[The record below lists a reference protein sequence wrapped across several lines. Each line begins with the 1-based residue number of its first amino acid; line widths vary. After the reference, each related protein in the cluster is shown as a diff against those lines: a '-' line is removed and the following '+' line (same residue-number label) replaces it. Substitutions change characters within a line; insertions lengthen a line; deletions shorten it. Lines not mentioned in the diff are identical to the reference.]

1 MSDTN
6 KQSRSQTSDSNQSP
20 PVLLRVSVPRSQSII
35 GVVLFLLMTAICV
48 WVLSRAASDSTSIPR
63 LVTVF
68 VGLIGIVMLLGTLTF
83 FRMLVRPAIMLDVTP
98 AGLVSYLDA
107 KSGKYSAH
115 GVLIP
120 WPSIRH
126 IEFYS
131 GVSSNDHLRIESAR
145 LYLAPGHCV
154 PISEVSILRKV
165 SLPFVVESRNTGIDW
180 DNTVF
185 LAAVTDFGKPE
196 TYAKE
201 LEDLRKRYADAT
213 ALLSSETE

>member
-6 KQSRSQTSDSNQSP
+6 KQSRSQTSDSNESP
-20 PVLLRVSVPRSQSII
+20 PVLLRVSVPRSESII
-35 GVVLFLLMTAICV
+35 GVILFLLMTAICV
-48 WVLSRAASDSTSIPR
+48 WVLSRAASGSTSIPR
-63 LVTVF
+63 LETVF
-68 VGLIGIVMLLGTLTF
+68 VGLIGMAMLLGTLAF
-83 FRMLVRPAIMLDVTP
+83 FRMLVRPAIMLDATP

-131 GVSSNDHLRIESAR
+131 GVSSNDHLRIKSAR

-165 SLPFVVESRNTGIDW
+165 SLPFGVDENRSKGIDW

-201 LEDLRKRYADAT
+201 
-213 ALLSSETE
+213 

>member
-1 MSDTN
+1 MSDT
-6 KQSRSQTSDSNQSP
+6 KRQSRSQTSDSNESP

-48 WVLSRAASDSTSIPR
+48 LVLSRPASGSTSIP

-68 VGLIGIVMLLGTLTF
+68 VGLIGIAMLLGTLAF
-83 FRMLVRPAIMLDVTP
+83 FRMLVRPAIMLDATP

-115 GVLIP
+115 GLLIP

-131 GVSSNDHLRIESAR
+131 GVSSNDHLRIKSAR

-165 SLPFVVESRNTGIDW
+165 SSPFSVDGSRDTGIDW
-180 DNTVF
+180 DSTVF
-185 LAAVTDFGKPE
+185 LPAVTDFGKPE
-196 TYAKE
+196 TYANE

-213 ALLSSETE
+213 LRR